1 MRGGTVRRG
10 GGVGLRALVVVAVAA
25 AALVVAR
32 ADTAAA
38 DGKLVGSCFDLG
50 FFFFFG
56 FVRLVSIRG
65 DDSDSSLLVLFV
77 WCVLACVR
85 GVRGFRFRRDEQ
97 GEQGDWFV
105 LVVLRRCSCLQV
117 CNCFEMSPWFVLFS
131 LLFFL
136 AAAIN
141 CAW

>member
-50 FFFFFG
+50 FFFFLVLFGWCRYGETTRIPRCSCCSCGACSRACVGSVGFG
-56 FVRLVSIRG
+56 FV
-65 DDSDSSLLVLFV
+65 
-77 WCVLACVR
+77 
-85 GVRGFRFRRDEQ
+85 
-97 GEQGDWFV
+97 
-105 LVVLRRCSCLQV
+105 
-117 CNCFEMSPWFVLFS
+117 EMSRGSRGIGSFS
-131 LLFFL
+131 LCS
-136 AAAIN
+136 AAAAA
-141 CAW
+141 CKFATASR